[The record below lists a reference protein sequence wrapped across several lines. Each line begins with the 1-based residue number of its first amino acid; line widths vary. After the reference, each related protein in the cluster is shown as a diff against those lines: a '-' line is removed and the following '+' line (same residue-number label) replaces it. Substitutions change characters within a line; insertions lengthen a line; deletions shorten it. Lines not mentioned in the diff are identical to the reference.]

1 MKHFLLLVPFF
12 VTGSSLEAS
21 SSGEA
26 LFKENCV
33 SCHGTAGRGDGP
45 ASAGL
50 STQPA
55 DLTRIADRRDGVWPA
70 LEIMSILD
78 GYARNTLPREDM
90 PVFEGFLDNEMTEFD
105 TGNGVSTLVPTKL
118 IEVVNYLE
126 TIQNPAPTSYV
137 P

>member
-1 MKHFLLLVPFF
+1 MKHILLLVPFF

-126 TIQNPAPTSYV
+126 TIQDPAPTSYV